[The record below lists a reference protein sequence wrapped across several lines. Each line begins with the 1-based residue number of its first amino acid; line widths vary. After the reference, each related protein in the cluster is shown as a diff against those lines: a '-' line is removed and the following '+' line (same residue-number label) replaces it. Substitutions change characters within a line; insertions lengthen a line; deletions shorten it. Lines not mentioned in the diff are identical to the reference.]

1 MGARGYNTLARG
13 CGVLA
18 HGWLLLYY
26 TYNYLLFYV
35 TQ

>member
-1 MGARGYNTLARG
+1 MSRNSMGAR
-13 CGVLA
+13 GVLA
-18 HGWLLLYY
+18 HGWLLFYY